1 MDRTAILHG
10 DDCGKHHVGVRQFS
24 EPCFLDEDNGLE
36 RFIAKTSL
44 RTHHATKRLKEAD
57 VSCHKPKPLSGMNS
71 VRLQRQ

>member
-36 RFIAKTSL
+36 RFIANLL
-44 RTHHATKRLKEAD
+44 RTRDAPKRLKEAD